1 MNIFIRRIPANTKH
15 VEIFEFV
22 RPALHNGLFKKPS
35 KILNIE
41 ILVLRDTRINSIE
54 HHGLVTLDS
63 DSAVK
68 HVVNGLRNRRL
79 NGRYVVVRPYFHRS
93 ARNDP
98 RQHANNPP
106 NPVGFIE
113 RRKGDRRRG
122 KYLEIIRNVAD
133 QFNSQFSSDE
143 DFSKAIAHQQI
154 QVTFIVPAQI
164 EMAVAECFVNFELE
178 NANSNTD
185 LDHSVDYRIT
195 RFLTELEGPENKSR
209 RFQIFTTR
217 AVLLA
222 LLKKLKQEFPHG
234 EIHYWVAPVV
244 EFGVI

>member
-15 VEIFEFV
+15 IEISEFV
-22 RPALHNGLFKKPS
+22 TPALNNGLFKKPS

-41 ILVLRDTRINSIE
+41 ILALRDTRIDSIE
-54 HHGLVTLDS
+54 YHGLVTLDS

-68 HVVNGLRNRRL
+68 HVVNGLRTRRL

-98 RQHANNPP
+98 RHNANNQPSH
-106 NPVGFIE
+106 VGFAE

-122 KYLEIIRNVAD
+122 KYLEIIKNISD
-133 QFNSQFSSDE
+133 HFNSDE
-143 DFSKAIAHQQI
+143 DFSKAVAHQQV
-154 QVTFIVPAQI
+154 QVTFVVPAHI

-178 NANSNTD
+178 NAGSNDD
-185 LDHSVDYRIT
+185 LDHPVDYRIT

-217 AVLLA
+217 VVLLA
-222 LLKKLKQEFPHG
+222 LLKKLKEEFSHG

-244 EFGVI
+244 EFGAI